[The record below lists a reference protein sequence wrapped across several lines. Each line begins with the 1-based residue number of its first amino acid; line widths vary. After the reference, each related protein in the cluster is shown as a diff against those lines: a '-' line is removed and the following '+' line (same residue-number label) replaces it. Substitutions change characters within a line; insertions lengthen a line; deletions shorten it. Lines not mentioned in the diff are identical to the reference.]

1 VSAPRRRDVDATI
14 DEIGG
19 AEQDLDRMEPVP
31 ASGAKGDAAG
41 AGDDGEWHAIRGVG
55 GANTSRLHPA
65 IRAVA
70 EAVGRRLQA
79 RLRAEHR
86 PDRPAAVGVHE
97 VRGRVRVAE

>member
-1 VSAPRRRDVDATI
+1 MSAPRRRDVDATI

-55 GANTSRLHPA
+55 GANMSRP